1 YQADGKAVSPQEKVE
16 LKGQVG
22 DKVTVPTAPAVSGHH
37 VDSITF
43 NGTKVQAGSEVTLG
57 ETNELTYTYVKD
69 EELKNL
75 ANETNGTVNTASKTA
90 DDTMDSHSQK
100 VVETDAQNSLSGE
113 FSKSSAG
120 QSDLPQTGDEA
131 EDMKAGLLGTLL
143 VALGGFLGGSVEKRK
158 NKSK

>member
-1 YQADGKAVSPQEKVE
+1 M
-16 LKGQVG
+16 
-22 DKVTVPTAPAVSGHH
+22 
-37 VDSITF
+37 
-43 NGTKVQAGSEVTLG
+43 
-57 ETNELTYTYVKD
+57 KD

-100 VVETDAQNSLSGE
+100 VVENDAQNSLSGE